1 MLGHEYA
8 GEVIDIGKG
17 VEGIKK
23 GDTVAV
29 MPTHGCG
36 HCGPCLMGEPSWCE
50 KFKLDGG
57 GYAQFSVAE
66 THQCI
71 RLPKTVSMDDGAL
84 VEPLAVSLRAAN
96 LANIKAG
103 SRVLVIGAG
112 PIGLGVIFWARHLGA
127 GKIAVTNLDRLPEP
141 LARTMGADEFI
152 TVSENQNEDINH
164 ALGGAPDIVF
174 ECVGAPGL
182 IIQAIEQV
190 RPRGTVV
197 LVGLCTVP
205 EPINPFQLIQKSA
218 VIQPS
223 AFYGVK
229 EFEVAIDTLD
239 AGHVEPH
246 AMITETV
253 DSGRH
258 ASRLRRPAPS
268 HKPVQDPGRS
278 LGELDRH
285 SHCEDRSAF
294 AMTLTPHNR
303 RSRCASRPGSREH
316 EDRSARRRSGRNS
329 PRRARSPR
337 PDRGGWRK

>member
-1 MLGHEYA
+1 LKAAVFNALNQPLEVEDVADPTPGPNEVMVKVERCGICGSDLHATVDPAYHAHKGDVLGHEYA

-253 DSGRH
+253 TLAAMPPAFEGLRH
-258 ASRLRRPAPS
+258 RTSQCKIL
-268 HKPVQDPGRS
+268 VDPW
-278 LGELDRH
+278 
-285 SHCEDRSAF
+285 A
-294 AMTLTPHNR
+294 N
-303 RSRCASRPGSREH
+303 
-316 EDRSARRRSGRNS
+316 
-329 PRRARSPR
+329 
-337 PDRGGWRK
+337 

>member
-1 MLGHEYA
+1 MKAAVFKALHTPLEIEDVADPKPGPNEVMVRVRRCGICGSDLHATVDPAYHASRGDVLGHEYA
-8 GEVIDIGKG
+8 GEVVDLGKG
-17 VEGIKK
+17 VEGIRK
-23 GDTVAV
+23 GDLVAV

-57 GYAQFSVAE
+57 GYAQYSVAE
-66 THQCI
+66 PHQCI

-112 PIGLGVIFWARHLGA
+112 PIGLGVIFWAHHLGA
-127 GKIAVTNLDRLPEP
+127 GKIVVTNLDRLPEP

-152 TVSENQNEDINH
+152 TVSQTQSEDINR

-182 IIQAIEQV
+182 IVQSIEQV

-205 EPINPFQLIQKSA
+205 EPINPFELIQKSA

-253 DSGRH
+253 GLDAMPPAFEGLRH
-258 ASRLRRPAPS
+258 RTSQCKIL
-268 HKPVQDPGRS
+268 VDPW
-278 LGELDRH
+278 
-285 SHCEDRSAF
+285 A
-294 AMTLTPHNR
+294 N
-303 RSRCASRPGSREH
+303 
-316 EDRSARRRSGRNS
+316 
-329 PRRARSPR
+329 
-337 PDRGGWRK
+337 